1 MKLLDAIFKT
11 TFARKFEEERRGEG
25 GLEKRVQ
32 DCACG
37 CACVPGGCVLVC
49 VCTRVLGPYDCLC
62 VSLCAYVCVCLCF
75 CMCVYVC
82 VFAREEPEVQT
93 GSVLM
98 IRAVG
103 HFHSSNQLSIIS
115 RQTSSTSI
123 KNGLRFLEASSSF
136 PLFLIIYYTRS
147 VVVVTVVSVIVL
159 IFLLLSSIIIIF
171 YIVIIVIILELST

>member
-49 VCTRVLGPYDCLC
+49 VCTRVLGPYD
-62 VSLCAYVCVCLCF
+62 CLCF

>member
-37 CACVPGGCVLVC
+37 CACVPGRCVLVC

-62 VSLCAYVCVCLCF
+62 VCLCAYVCVCLCF

-82 VFAREEPEVQT
+82 VFTREEPEVQT

-136 PLFLIIYYTRS
+136 PLFLIIYYTR
-147 VVVVTVVSVIVL
+147 
-159 IFLLLSSIIIIF
+159 FRRRCHRRQCH
-171 YIVIIVIILELST
+171 